1 MQYSGSSFPCKEQ
14 CPITV
19 AWTQSL
25 FHVMRSK
32 VSCCQFMGS
41 SMSSMSNL
49 LFPYSTT
56 LSYWCVL
63 VVAKGLPVLLQCSP
77 LQEMTVV
84 TIFSCLLS
92 GKESKKKKKSP
103 GFPSRLS
110 LISHPSDTV
119 KDPLNCKGCCDS
131 KWWQTPASAVG
142 GREGEGSS
150 LTGISCPPTHFLEQ
164 GGTASRSL
172 PSSSSLKTY

>member
-1 MQYSGSSFPCKEQ
+1 MQDLVFHARNNAQS
-14 CPITV
+14 TV

-32 VSCCQFMGS
+32 VSWCQFMGS

-77 LQEMTVV
+77 RQEMTVV

-92 GKESKKKKKSP
+92 GKESKKKKAQD
-103 GFPSRLS
+103 FPSRLS

-119 KDPLNCKGCCDS
+119 KDPLNCKVCCDR

-150 LTGISCPPTHFLEQ
+150 LTGISCPPTHALEQ
-164 GGTASRSL
+164 GGTATG
-172 PSSSSLKTY
+172 PFPAPPA